1 MSFLRAHA
9 PPQPT
14 PTPDDNNGCE
24 GVGEHDEAQAEEM
37 EVLSPLPSRQLDPAS
52 HVWPGVDARCTRLH
66 KRCKLL
72 RGRVGLGFRIGYGY
86 DSSREILLLSTLL
99 RHVARVM
106 TVGSCLH
113 ETVICSQ
120 VPCLASHGFS
130 ATRRFARCAS
140 L

>member
-1 MSFLRAHA
+1 MSIGRHGGDSQRAELEVVMSFLRAHA

-66 KRCKLL
+66 KRCYSCE
-72 RGRVGLGFRIGYGY
+72 GGWGWDSGLVT
-86 DSSREILLLSTLL
+86 DTTQVEK
-99 RHVARVM
+99 
-106 TVGSCLH
+106 SCYFPLY
-113 ETVICSQ
+113 
-120 VPCLASHGFS
+120 
-130 ATRRFARCAS
+130 
-140 L
+140 